1 MGSALAAAAAF
12 AAPGDLSLVS
22 LSGGG
27 VQGDQPAEA
36 AAVSADGRY
45 VAFTSSANLAGVAT
59 GGFVQL
65 YLRDRVAG
73 TTELVSSSAAGAAAN
88 ASVDVENAGNV
99 QFDLSGDGRFAVFAS
114 TATNLT
120 PADTDPALDVYRKDM
135 VTGEV
140 ALVSVSSGG
149 EKANA
154 AVGGDPS
161 VSYDGTRVALTSG
174 QATNLFP
181 GDANGATS
189 DVVVRDLVAGV
200 TTLAAVNAAGVQAN
214 GDTER
219 PSISADGRV
228 VAFEAVLTA
237 NNLLPGDTG
246 NGNDVV
252 VRNLAAGTTAGAS
265 DPSAPNG
272 SGFPDISGDGRFVV
286 FETEHVYDPAND
298 ANGAKDGYR
307 RDMVTGAV
315 SVASAVKDADAAGNG
330 GSDRAVVSA
339 DGGRVAFRS
348 VATNL
353 AGADGNAATADI
365 FTRDPGPRRTALASV
380 RAGGT
385 TQGSNA
391 SGVPAISGS
400 GGLTTFVF
408 DDTGALTKLV
418 EADANTRPDVHAKE
432 LPPTDP
438 AAPSLTVSAPAEGAQ
453 VRADR
458 VTVSGQA
465 SDPSGIGMVTV
476 AGRAVRPDAAGA
488 FSAEVPLALGANG
501 IEVRAFDGSGNGA
514 SATRTVQSLPALV
527 ARPPRALGGSAR
539 LAGRRV
545 RVTFRLTA
553 NARVRVDV
561 LRRVVRRGP
570 PRRVVLRRVAGVTKT
585 LRAGRRVVLVPVGR
599 LRAGRYTVRIRPRSA
614 AGVSVRTMALV
625 VRRR

>member
-1 MGSALAAAAAF
+1 MGSALAAAAAV

-27 VQGDQPAEA
+27 TQGDQPAEA
-36 AAVSADGRY
+36 SAVSADGRY
-45 VAFTSSANLAGVAT
+45 VAFTSAANLAGVPT

-88 ASVDVENAGNV
+88 AAVDAENAGNV
-99 QFDLSGDGRFAVFAS
+99 LFDISGDGRFVVFAS

-120 PADTDPALDVYRKDM
+120 PADTDPARDVYRKDM

-140 ALVSVSSGG
+140 ALVSVSSSG

-161 VSYDGTRVALTSG
+161 VSYDGTRVAFTSG

-181 GDANGATS
+181 GDGNNAS
-189 DVVVRDLVAGV
+189 DVVVRDLAAGT
-200 TTLAAVNAAGVQAN
+200 TTLAAVNGAGQQAN
-214 GDTER
+214 GTTER
-219 PSISADGRV
+219 PSISADGNV
-228 VAFEAVLTA
+228 VTFEAVADA
-237 NNLLPGDTG
+237 NNLLPGDAG
-246 NGNDVV
+246 GFNDVV

-265 DPSAPNG
+265 DPAAPAG

-286 FETEHVYDPAND
+286 FETDHVYDPAND
-298 ANGAKDGYR
+298 ANGAKDVYR
-307 RDMVTGAV
+307 RDMATGAV
-315 SVASAVKDADAAGNG
+315 ALASAANDADAAGNG

-348 VATNL
+348 AATNL

-365 FTRDPGPRRTALASV
+365 FTRDPGSRRTALASV
-380 RAGGT
+380 RADGT

-391 SGVPAISGS
+391 ASVPAMSGS
-400 GGLTTFVF
+400 GGLVAFVF
-408 DDTGALTKLV
+408 DDTGAATKLV
-418 EADANTRPDVHAKE
+418 ETDANSRPDVHAKE
-432 LPPTDP
+432 LVPTDAVP
-438 AAPSLTVSAPAEGAQ
+438 PSLTVSAPAEGAQ

-458 VTVSGQA
+458 VTVTGRA

-488 FSAEVPLALGANG
+488 FSAEVALALGANG
-501 IEVRAFDGSGNGA
+501 IEVRAVDGSGNGA
-514 SATRTVQSLPALV
+514 SVTRTVRSLAPLV
-527 ARPPRALGGSAR
+527 VRPPRALGGSAR
-539 LAGRRV
+539 LSGRRV

-570 PRRVVLRRVAGVTKT
+570 PRRVALRRVAGVTRN

-599 LRAGRYTVRIRPRSA
+599 LAPGRYTVRIRPRSA
-614 AGVSVRTMALV
+614 AGSSVRTMALV